1 MRTTA
6 FYLTALC
13 LMLSLGVASASGSE
27 SIEGLLAMN
36 SSSQTTLNQTA
47 YNYTASNFTSTN
59 LTTPYLESSPVTSP
73 DNSSSVPESF
83 DANLT
88 DFNSSKMVSSFFD
101 SLDLNSTEYD
111 QNSSRPSDLKSGE
124 NPDGYSDFYYDSAL
138 FSQQQSE
145 PQVLRLAFPA
155 SDLNGDHAA
164 DLLVMNISSDAE
176 TGIFDSQ
183 ISAMSGSNGSVFWQR
198 DYPGSLV
205 LAQTA
210 GDLNGDGLTDIMV
223 NEIFSS
229 GSLIPYSSI
238 SAVCGINGTA
248 IWSRSQIL
256 ALTLAYP
263 VKDGSANNSSQF
275 LVHVMGMDSMN
286 NRIFT
291 SIARV
296 NGSNGINIDERMFS
310 NALAIEYSAGNLTDD
325 RVQDSITAAYQLNGS
340 LTNGVR
346 EGADRAEGVD
356 GAAKAGEDAPLNI
369 TATAIEARDGLT
381 HKALWNDSFTGP
393 ALAMPVEDLT
403 GDKRDDVLVYL
414 LNYSEYGPVSSD
426 IVLLDG
432 SNGEALWQQSF
443 SGLVLASAGPDLTG
457 EGLHD
462 LIIYNW
468 GESENAN
475 MLAVKG
481 DDGKVLWIKE
491 GMVIIPSWSPGLQ

>member
-1 MRTTA
+1 MNMRTIA
-6 FYLTALC
+6 FYLTAFC
-13 LMLSLGVASASGSE
+13 LMLSLVVTSASGSE

-36 SSSQTTLNQTA
+36 SSNQTTLNQTA
-47 YNYTASNFTSTN
+47 YNYTASNFTGTN
-59 LTTPYLESSPVTSP
+59 LTTSYLESSPVTSS
-73 DNSSSVPESF
+73 DNSSSGFESS
-83 DANLT
+83 AVNSP

-111 QNSSRPSDLKSGE
+111 RNSSEPSDFESWE
-124 NPDGYSDFYYDSAL
+124 YSDDYSDDYYDSAL
-138 FSQQQSE
+138 FSQPQSE

-155 SDLNGDHAA
+155 ADLNGDHAT
-164 DLLVMNISSDAE
+164 DLLVMNISSDAG

-183 ISAMSGSNGSVFWQR
+183 ISALNGSNGSAFWQR

-205 LAQTA
+205 QAQTA
-210 GDLNGDGLTDIMV
+210 GDLNGDGLTDIMI

-256 ALTLAYP
+256 ALTIAYP
-263 VKDGSANNSSQF
+263 VQDSSANNSSQF

-296 NGSNGINIDERMFS
+296 NGSNGTNIDERMFS
-310 NALAIEYSAGNLTDD
+310 DALAIEYPAGNLTDD
-325 RVQDSITAAYQLNGS
+325 QVQDSITAAYQLNGL
-340 LTNGVR
+340 LTGGVS
-346 EGADRAEGVD
+346 DGVD
-356 GAAKAGEDAPLNI
+356 GADGAQKAGENAPLNI
-369 TATAIEARDGLT
+369 TATAIEARGGLT
-381 HKALWNDSFTGP
+381 HKALWNCSFTGP
-393 ALAMPVEDLT
+393 ALAMPMADLT
-403 GDKRDDVLVYL
+403 GDKRDDILVYL
-414 LNYSEYGPVSSD
+414 LNYSEFGPVSSD

-432 SNGEALWQQSF
+432 SNGLVRWQQSF
-443 SGLVLASAGPDLTG
+443 SGFVLATAGPDLTG
-457 EGLHD
+457 EGLRD
-462 LIIYNW
+462 LIVYNW

-481 DDGKVLWIKE
+481 DDGMVLWIKE
-491 GMVIIPSWSPGLQ
+491 GMIIIPS

>member
-6 FYLTALC
+6 FCLTAFY
-13 LMLSLGVASASGSE
+13 LMLSLGVGAASGPE
-27 SIEGLLAMN
+27 SIDGLLAMN
-36 SSSQTTLNQTA
+36 RSSQTTLNQTA
-47 YNYTASNFTSTN
+47 CNHTELNCTSTKFTSSY
-59 LTTPYLESSPVTSP
+59 PESSRVTYS
-73 DNSSSVPESF
+73 DNSTSDSESSG
-83 DANLT
+83 ANSP

-111 QNSSRPSDLKSGE
+111 RYPSGPSDFESWE
-124 NPDGYSDFYYDSAL
+124 YPDDYSDDYYDSAL
-138 FSQQQSE
+138 FAQPHSE
-145 PQVLRLAFPA
+145 PQILRLAFPA
-155 SDLNGDHAA
+155 ADLNGDHAT
-164 DLLVMNISSDAE
+164 DLLVINISSDAGTE
-176 TGIFDSQ
+176 VFNSE
-183 ISAMSGSNGSVFWQR
+183 ISALSGSNGSAFWQM
-198 DYPGSLV
+198 DYPGALV
-205 LAQTA
+205 LAQTS

-238 SAVCGINGTA
+238 SAVCGINGTD

-263 VKDGSANNSSQF
+263 VQDSSANNSSQF

-296 NGSNGINIDERMFS
+296 NGSNGTNIDERMFS
-310 NALAIEYSAGNLTDD
+310 NALAIEYPAGNFTDD
-325 RVQDSITAAYQLNGS
+325 QVQDSITAVYQLNGS
-340 LTNGVR
+340 LTGGVS
-346 EGADRAEGVD
+346 EGVID
-356 GAAKAGEDAPLNI
+356 AAADDQKSGEGAPLNI
-369 TATAIEARDGLT
+369 KATAFEAMDGHM
-381 HKALWNDSFTGP
+381 HKALWNCSFAGP
-393 ALAMPVEDLT
+393 ALAMPSADLT

-432 SNGEALWQQSF
+432 SNGLVRWQQSF
-443 SGLVLASAGPDLTG
+443 SGFVLATAGPDLTG
-457 EGLHD
+457 EGLRD
-462 LIIYNW
+462 LIVYNW

-481 DDGKVLWIKE
+481 DDGMVLWIKE
-491 GMVIIPSWSPGLQ
+491 GMIIIPS